1 MALPP
6 TKQEMEKIFAPD
18 VALAGIDIENGFAPG
33 GGLPISNA
41 GEIVGVWNKIV
52 IRFSDDR
59 VVMCKDFHPEGHY
72 SFLQTHKDAKNV
84 TLKEVDGLWVATWN
98 LPDGTEHT
106 QNVWPVHCVNGTSDV
121 EFIAGLIVPEGT
133 KIIYKGQ
140 LLTVDSYGI
149 AGDAHGL
156 KFEKTE
162 FEPYMR
168 TRKIKHIIFM
178 GLALRF
184 CVTFS
189 ALQAQ
194 EMGFQSY
201 VVLDGCRAIDPHQTP
216 EHMAAIVKELTDAGV
231 IVVQSISD
239 LDQIPALW
247 VSADSQEDKSS
258 SSALSGEDKSSSS
271 ALSAEEMAAAA
282 GGGAATTGQ

>member
-41 GEIVGVWNKIV
+41 GEIVGVWNEIV
-52 IRFSDDR
+52 SRFSADR
-59 VVMCKDFHPEGHY
+59 VFMCKDFHPKGHY
-72 SFLQTHKDAKNV
+72 SFQQTHQDAKNV
-84 TLKEVDGLWVATWN
+84 TLKQVDGLWVATWN

-106 QNVWPVHCVNGTSDV
+106 QNVWPTHCVEGTSDV
-121 EFIAGLIVPEGT
+121 EFIDGLIVPEGT
-133 KIIYKGQ
+133 KIYYKGR

-149 AGDAHGL
+149 AGDAHGR

-162 FEPYMR
+162 YEADMR
-168 TRKIKHIIFM
+168 ALGIQHVIFM

-189 ALQAQ
+189 ALQTQ
-194 EMGFQSY
+194 EMGIQSY
-201 VVLDGCRAIDPHQTP
+201 VVLKGCRAIDPHQTP
-216 EHMAAIVKELTDAGV
+216 EEMAAIVKELTDAGV

-239 LDQIPALW
+239 LDQIPVLW
-247 VSADSQEDKSS
+247 VGANSQEDKSS
-258 SSALSGEDKSSSS
+258 SF
-271 ALSAEEMAAAA
+271 ALSAEEVPVSAA
-282 GGGAATTGQ
+282 GGAAPTTGQ

>member
-6 TKQEMEKIFAPD
+6 TKKEMEKIFASD
-18 VALAGIDIENGFAPG
+18 VVLAGIDIEKGFAPG
-33 GGLPISNA
+33 GGLAISNA
-41 GEIVGVWNKIV
+41 AEIVGVWNKIV
-52 IRFSDDR
+52 VRFSADR
-59 VVMCKDFHPEGHY
+59 VVMCKDFHPEGHD
-72 SFLQTHKDAKNV
+72 SFLRTHQDAKNV
-84 TLKEVDGLWVATWN
+84 TLKQVDGLWVATWN

-106 QNVWPVHCVNGTSDV
+106 QNVWPTHCVKGTRDV
-121 EFIAGLIVPEGT
+121 EFIDGLIVPEGT
-133 KIIYKGQ
+133 KIYYKGE

-149 AGDAHGL
+149 AGDAHGR

-162 FEPYMR
+162 YEADMR
-168 TRKIKHIIFM
+168 TLGIKHVIFM

-189 ALQAQ
+189 ALQTQ
-194 EMGFQSY
+194 EMGIQSY

-216 EHMAAIVKELTDAGV
+216 KEMAAIVKELTDAGV

-247 VSADSQEDKSS
+247 ASAFDVDDKSS
-258 SSALSGEDKSSSS
+258 SSAL
-271 ALSAEEMAAAA
+271 AENEITACAAA

>member
-6 TKQEMEKIFAPD
+6 TKQEIEKIFAPD

-41 GEIVGVWNKIV
+41 REIVGVWNKIV
-52 IRFSDDR
+52 IFFSADR
-59 VVMCKDFHPEGHY
+59 VVMCKDFHPEGHN
-72 SFLQTHKDAKNV
+72 SFLQTHQDAKNV
-84 TLKEVDGLWVATWN
+84 TLKQVDGLWEATWN

-106 QNVWPVHCVNGTSDV
+106 QNVWPTHCVKGTSDV

-133 KIIYKGQ
+133 KIYFKGQ

-149 AGDAHGL
+149 AGDAHGR
-156 KFEKTE
+156 KFEETE
-162 FEPYMR
+162 FQQDMR
-168 TRKIKHIIFM
+168 ALKINHIIFM

-239 LDQIPALW
+239 LDHIPALW
-247 VSADSQEDKSS
+247 VSSFDK
-258 SSALSGEDKSSSS
+258 EDKSSSS